1 MNYTIEKV
9 LQDLPQG
16 ENLKKIP
23 EDGGDKWNRLVFEK
37 SPYLLQHA
45 ANPVDWYPWS
55 ETAFTKAKVENKAI
69 FLSIGY
75 STCHWCH
82 VMEHESFENDD
93 VAKVLNQYFIC
104 IKVDREE
111 RPDIDSLYMGIA
123 QMLISRGGW
132 PLNLFLTPEKHVFY
146 AGTYFPKL
154 SKLYPNGYEMPGIIQ
169 IAHHLG
175 QMWLND
181 KEKLEASAEK
191 ISANYRKYH
200 LNEDSSSELVSE
212 IGEEIFNLEI
222 NESSKAFRNE
232 IQEISDKA
240 FIQLSHQFDNKYGGF
255 GPAPKFFSPH
265 VYSFLLK
272 YYERS
277 LNTYEKSFLNE
288 GKVNKESGIEH
299 KSVIKEKVST
309 ALDMVLKSL
318 TQFRLGGVFDQLG
331 YGFHRYSTDREWLL
345 PHFEKML
352 YDQATLM
359 LAYSD
364 AVLVLEKLYSQK
376 SESSINLKNLN
387 LDQEKLK
394 NNISVYKRVL
404 DEIYEY
410 LMTDMLSSE
419 NLFFSAED
427 ADSEGE
433 EGLFYTWTMKELKEI
448 LNKDELTLIVK
459 TFQVEEKGN
468 FSDESTKEKTG
479 RNILHRKDLNDF
491 SVPGMEKLY
500 AHRRTRI
507 HPLKDDKILTDW
519 NSLMVAALA
528 RAYQATQDTKFLNL
542 ALKVTDSLLKI
553 MRKPNGELLKSSR
566 LGISSPNIS
575 CINDYSFFIF
585 ALIELIKA
593 YEASES
599 TVAENAEIGVR
610 QQCPET
616 KKLINVAI
624 DTQEIMF
631 RKFWDDQNG
640 AFFYADKEAQ
650 ELPLANKEFFDGAIP
665 SGNSI
670 AFGNLIELFKLT
682 NKNIYLDKL
691 NSMIKIMV
699 ANAKQY
705 PMGYGQA
712 LVGLESL
719 LEFKPTYQCDENG
732 CRIL

>member
-16 ENLKKIP
+16 EDLKKIP

-55 ETAFTKAKVENKAI
+55 ETAFAKAKVENKAI

-82 VMEHESFENDD
+82 VMEHESFENED

-181 KEKLEASAEK
+181 KEKLEATAEK
-191 ISANYRKYH
+191 ISVNYRKYH
-200 LNEDSSSELVSE
+200 LGEDSSSELVSE
-212 IGEEIFNLEI
+212 IGKEILNLDK
-222 NESSKAFRNE
+222 NESSEAFHKQ

-240 FIQLSHQFDNKYGGF
+240 FMQLSHQFDNKYGGF

-272 YYERS
+272 YYER
-277 LNTYEKSFLNE
+277 LLKQHPQEA
-288 GKVNKESGIEH
+288 
-299 KSVIKEKVST
+299 KEKIST

-364 AVLVLEKLYSQK
+364 TVLVLEKLYSQK
-376 SESSINLKNLN
+376 SENSINLKDLNLN
-387 LDQEKLK
+387 QEKLK

-410 LMTDMLSSE
+410 LVTDMLSSE

-448 LNKDELTLIVK
+448 LNKDELALIVK

-468 FSDESTKEKTG
+468 FLDESTKEKTD
-479 RNILHRKDLNDF
+479 RNILHRKDSNDF
-491 SVPGMEKLY
+491 SVAGMEKLY
-500 AHRRTRI
+500 AHRKGRI

-519 NSLMVAALA
+519 NSLMVAGLA
-528 RAYQATQDTKFLNL
+528 KAYQATQDTKFLNL

-553 MRKPNGELLKSSR
+553 MRKPNGELLKSLR

-593 YEASES
+593 SETS
-599 TVAENAEIGVR
+599 
-610 QQCPET
+610 ET
-616 KKLINVAI
+616 KKLINIAI

-631 RKFWDDQNG
+631 RKFWDDHNG

-650 ELPLANKEFFDGAIP
+650 ELPLANKEFFDGALP

-699 ANAKQY
+699 ANTKQY
-705 PMGYGQA
+705 PTGYGQA

-732 CRIL
+732 CRIVV

>member
-123 QMLISRGGW
+123 QMLMSRGGW

-154 SKLYPNGYEMPGIIQ
+154 SKLYPNGYEMPGLIQ

-175 QMWLND
+175 QVWLND

-519 NSLMVAALA
+519 NSLMVAGLA

-593 YEASES
+593 SEASES

>member
-1 MNYTIEKV
+1 MNYTIEKI

-45 ANPVDWYPWS
+45 ANPVDWHPWS
-55 ETAFTKAKVENKAI
+55 ETAFAKAKVENKAM

-82 VMEHESFENDD
+82 VMEHESFENED

-181 KEKLEASAEK
+181 KEKLEATAEK

-200 LNEDSSSELVSE
+200 LDEDSSSELVSE
-212 IGEEIFNLEI
+212 IGKEILNLDT
-222 NESSKAFRNE
+222 NESAEAFHKQ

-240 FIQLSHQFDNKYGGF
+240 FMQLSHQFDNKYGGF

-272 YYERS
+272 YYERL
-277 LNTYEKSFLNE
+277 LNTNALN
-288 GKVNKESGIEH
+288 
-299 KSVIKEKVST
+299 
-309 ALDMVLKSL
+309 MVLKSL

-364 AVLVLEKLYSQK
+364 TVMVLEKLYSQK
-376 SESSINLKNLN
+376 SENSINLKDLNLN
-387 LDQEKLK
+387 QEKLT
-394 NNISVYKRVL
+394 NNISVYKKVL

-410 LMTDMLSSE
+410 LVTDMLSSE

-468 FSDESTKEKTG
+468 FLDESTKEKTG

-491 SVPGMEKLY
+491 SVPRVEKLY
-500 AHRRTRI
+500 AHRKGRI

-519 NSLMVAALA
+519 NSLMVAGLA

-593 YEASES
+593 SEASES

-732 CRIL
+732 CRIVV

>member
-16 ENLKKIP
+16 EDLKKIP
-23 EDGGDKWNRLVFEK
+23 KDGGDKWNRLVFEK

-45 ANPVDWYPWS
+45 ANPVDWHSWS
-55 ETAFTKAKVENKAI
+55 ETAFAKAKAENKAI

-82 VMEHESFENDD
+82 VMEHESFENED

-181 KEKLEASAEK
+181 KEKLEATAEK
-191 ISANYRKYH
+191 ISVNYRKYH
-200 LNEDSSSELVSE
+200 LGEDSNSELVSE
-212 IGEEIFNLEI
+212 IDKEIFNLEI
-222 NESSKAFRNE
+222 NESSEAFRNE

-240 FIQLSHQFDNKYGGF
+240 FMQLSHQFDNKYGGF

-272 YYERS
+272 YYER
-277 LNTYEKSFLNE
+277 LLKQHPQEA
-288 GKVNKESGIEH
+288 
-299 KSVIKEKVST
+299 KEKIST
-309 ALDMVLKSL
+309 ALNMVLKSL

-364 AVLVLEKLYSQK
+364 TVLILEKLYSQK
-376 SESSINLKNLN
+376 SENSINLKDLNLN
-387 LDQEKLK
+387 QEKLK

-410 LMTDMLSSE
+410 LVTDMLSLE

-448 LNKDELTLIVK
+448 LNKDELALIVK

-468 FSDESTKEKTG
+468 FLDESTKEKTG

-491 SVPGMEKLY
+491 SVLGTQKLY
-500 AHRRTRI
+500 AHRKSRI

-528 RAYQATQDTKFLNL
+528 KAYQATQDTKFLNL
-542 ALKVTDSLLKI
+542 ALKVTESLLKI

-593 YEASES
+593 SETS
-599 TVAENAEIGVR
+599 
-610 QQCPET
+610 ET
-616 KKLINVAI
+616 KKLINIAI
-624 DTQEIMF
+624 ETQEIMF
-631 RKFWDDQNG
+631 RKFWDDKNG
-640 AFFYADKEAQ
+640 AFFYADKEAL

-670 AFGNLIELFKLT
+670 AFCNLIELFKLT

-691 NSMIKIMV
+691 NSMIKIII
-699 ANAKQY
+699 ANTKQY
-705 PMGYGQA
+705 PTGYSQA
-712 LVGLESL
+712 LVGLESIL
-719 LEFKPTYQCDENG
+719 DFKPNYQCDENG

>member
-16 ENLKKIP
+16 EDLKKIP
-23 EDGGDKWNRLVFEK
+23 KDGGDKWNRLVFEK

-45 ANPVDWYPWS
+45 ANAVDWHPWS
-55 ETAFTKAKVENKAI
+55 EAAFAKAKVENKAI

-82 VMEHESFENDD
+82 VMEHESFENED

-154 SKLYPNGYEMPGIIQ
+154 SKLYPNGYEMPGLIQ

-181 KEKLEASAEK
+181 KEKLEATAEK
-191 ISANYRKYH
+191 ISVNYRKYH
-200 LNEDSSSELVSE
+200 LGEDSSSELVPE
-212 IGEEIFNLEI
+212 MEKEIFNLEI
-222 NESSKAFRNE
+222 NESSEAFRNE

-240 FIQLSHQFDNKYGGF
+240 FMQLSHQFDNKYGGF

-272 YYERS
+272 YYER
-277 LNTYEKSFLNE
+277 LIKQYPEE
-288 GKVNKESGIEH
+288 AKERI
-299 KSVIKEKVST
+299 ST

-364 AVLVLEKLYSQK
+364 TVMVLEKLYSQK
-376 SESSINLKNLN
+376 SENSINLKDLN
-387 LDQEKLK
+387 LDQEKLT

-410 LMTDMLSSE
+410 LVTDMLSSE

-468 FSDESTKEKTG
+468 FLDESTKEKTG

-491 SVPGMEKLY
+491 LVLGAQKLY
-500 AHRRTRI
+500 THRKGRI

-528 RAYQATQDTKFLNL
+528 KAYQATQDTKFLNL

-593 YEASES
+593 SETSES
-599 TVAENAEIGVR
+599 TVAENAEIGVE
-610 QQCPET
+610 CLDT
-616 KKLINVAI
+616 KKLINIAV

-682 NKNIYLDKL
+682 SKNIYLDKL
-691 NSMIKIMV
+691 NSMIKIMF

-732 CRIL
+732 CRIVA

>member
-23 EDGGDKWNRLVFEK
+23 EDGGDQWNRLVFEK

-45 ANPVDWYPWS
+45 ANPVDWHPWS
-55 ETAFTKAKVENKAI
+55 EAAFTKAKAENKAV

-82 VMEHESFENDD
+82 VMEHESFENED

-169 IAHHLG
+169 IAHQLG
-175 QMWLND
+175 EMWLHD
-181 KEKLEASAEK
+181 KEKLISTAEK
-191 ISANYRKYH
+191 ISDNYKKYH
-200 LNEDSSSELVSE
+200 LGEDSGSELLSE

-222 NESSKAFRNE
+222 NESSRAFHKE

-240 FIQLSHQFDNKYGGF
+240 FTQLSHQFDNKYGGF

-272 YYERS
+272 YYER
-277 LNTYEKSFLNE
+277 LNAE
-288 GKVNKESGIEH
+288 IEV
-299 KSVIKEKVST
+299 SQQCPQEIKERIST
-309 ALDMVLKSL
+309 ALNMVLKSL

-364 AVLVLEKLYSQK
+364 AVRVLEQLYSQK
-376 SESSINLKNLN
+376 SEIPINLKDLN

-394 NNISVYKRVL
+394 NYISVYKRVL

-410 LMTDMLSSE
+410 LVTDMLSPES
-419 NLFFSAED
+419 LFFSAED

-448 LNKDELTLIVK
+448 LNKEELNLIIK
-459 TFQVEEKGN
+459 TFQVEDKGN
-468 FSDESTKEKTG
+468 FLDESTKEKTG
-479 RNILHRKDLNDF
+479 RNILHRKDLSDF
-491 SVPGMEKLY
+491 SVLGMQKLY
-500 AHRRTRI
+500 AYRKTRI

-519 NSLMVAALA
+519 NSLMVAGLA
-528 RAYQATQDTKFLNL
+528 KAYQVTQDTKFLNL

-585 ALIELIKA
+585 SLIELIKA
-593 YEASES
+593 LSLYNAAS
-599 TVAENAEIGVR
+599 
-610 QQCPET
+610 
-616 KKLINVAI
+616 KKEVPAGDVSRLINIAI
-624 DTQEIMF
+624 DMQEIMF
-631 RKFWDDQNG
+631 RKFWDDKNG

-670 AFGNLIELFKLT
+670 AFCNLIELFKLT
-682 NKNIYLDKL
+682 SKNIYLDKL
-691 NSMIKIMV
+691 NSMTKIIV
-699 ANAKQY
+699 TNAKQY
-705 PMGYGQA
+705 PTGCSQA
-712 LVGLESL
+712 LAGLESL
-719 LEFKPTYQCDENG
+719 LEFKPSYQCDENG
-732 CRIL
+732 CRIVA

>member
-16 ENLKKIP
+16 EDLKKIP
-23 EDGGDKWNRLVFEK
+23 EDGGDEWNRLVFEK

-45 ANPVDWYPWS
+45 ANPVDWHPWS
-55 ETAFTKAKVENKAI
+55 ETAFAKAKVENKAI

-82 VMEHESFENDD
+82 VMEHESFEDED
-93 VAKVLNQYFIC
+93 VAKVLNQHFIC

-154 SKLYPNGYEMPGIIQ
+154 SKLYPNGYEMPGLIQ

-175 QMWLND
+175 EMWLND
-181 KEKLEASAEK
+181 KEKLEATAEK
-191 ISANYRKYH
+191 ISVNYRKYH
-200 LNEDSSSELVSE
+200 LGEDSSSELVSE
-212 IGEEIFNLEI
+212 IDKEIFNLDK
-222 NESSKAFRNE
+222 NESSEAFRNE

-240 FIQLSHQFDNKYGGF
+240 FMQLSHQFDNKYGGF

-272 YYERS
+272 YYER
-277 LNTYEKSFLNE
+277 LVKQYPQKA
-288 GKVNKESGIEH
+288 
-299 KSVIKEKVST
+299 KEKIST

-364 AVLVLEKLYSQK
+364 TVLVLEKLYSQK
-376 SESSINLKNLN
+376 IENSINLKDLNLN
-387 LDQEKLK
+387 QEKLK

-410 LMTDMLSSE
+410 LVTDMLSSE

-448 LNKDELTLIVK
+448 LNKDELTLIV
-459 TFQVEEKGN
+459 TIFQVEEKGN
-468 FSDESTKEKTG
+468 FLDESTKEKTG

-491 SVPGMEKLY
+491 LVPRVEKLY
-500 AHRRTRI
+500 AHRKGRI

-593 YEASES
+593 SEAVES
-599 TVAENAEIGVR
+599 TVAENAEIGV
-610 QQCPET
+610 QCLDTE
-616 KKLINVAI
+616 KLINIAI

-631 RKFWDDQNG
+631 RKFWDDHNG
-640 AFFYADKEAQ
+640 AFFYADKEAR

-670 AFGNLIELFKLT
+670 AFCNLIELFKLT

-699 ANAKQY
+699 ANTKQY
-705 PMGYGQA
+705 PTGYGQA

>member
-16 ENLKKIP
+16 EDLKRIP
-23 EDGGDKWNRLVFEK
+23 EDGGDQWNRLVFEK

-45 ANPVDWYPWS
+45 ANPVDWHPWS
-55 ETAFTKAKVENKAI
+55 ETAFIKAKVENKAI

-82 VMEHESFENDD
+82 VMEHESFENED

-181 KEKLEASAEK
+181 KEKLEATAEK
-191 ISANYRKYH
+191 ISANYRQYH
-200 LNEDSSSELVSE
+200 LGEDSSSELVSE
-212 IGEEIFNLEI
+212 IGKEIFNLEM
-222 NESSKAFRNE
+222 NESSKAFHKD

-240 FIQLSHQFDNKYGGF
+240 FMQLSHQFDSKYGGF

-265 VYSFLLK
+265 LYSFLVK
-272 YYERS
+272 YYER
-277 LNTYEKSFLNE
+277 LLKQYPQEA
-288 GKVNKESGIEH
+288 KERI
-299 KSVIKEKVST
+299 ST
-309 ALDMVLKSL
+309 ALNMVLKSL
-318 TQFRLGGVFDQLG
+318 TGFRLGGVFDQLG

-364 AVLVLEKLYSQK
+364 TLIVLEKLYSQK
-376 SESSINLKNLN
+376 SENSINLKDLN

-394 NNISVYKRVL
+394 NNISLYKRVL

-410 LMTDMLSSE
+410 LVLDMLSSE

-433 EGLFYTWTMKELKEI
+433 EGLFYTWTMQGLKEI
-448 LNKDELTLIVK
+448 LNKDELTSIVK
-459 TFQVEEKGN
+459 TFQIEEKGN
-468 FSDESTKEKTG
+468 FLDESTKEKTG
-479 RNILHRKDLNDF
+479 RNILHRKDLKNF
-491 SVPGMEKLY
+491 SALGMDTLST
-500 AHRRTRI
+500 HRKNRI

-528 RAYQATQDTKFLNL
+528 KAYQATQDTKFLNL
-542 ALKVTDSLLKI
+542 AIKVTDSLLEI

-593 YEASES
+593 SETS
-599 TVAENAEIGVR
+599 
-610 QQCPET
+610 ET
-616 KKLINVAI
+616 KKLINIAI

-631 RKFWDDQNG
+631 RKFWDDKNG

-670 AFGNLIELFKLT
+670 AFCNLIELFKLT
-682 NKNIYLDKL
+682 SKNIYLDKL
-691 NSMIKIMV
+691 NAMVKIMV
-699 ANAKQY
+699 ANTKQY
-705 PMGYGQA
+705 PTSYGQA

-732 CRIL
+732 CRITT

>member
-45 ANPVDWYPWS
+45 ANPVDWHPWS
-55 ETAFTKAKVENKAI
+55 EIAFAKAKVENKAI

-82 VMEHESFENDD
+82 VMEHESFEDED

-181 KEKLEASAEK
+181 KEKLEATAEK

-200 LNEDSSSELVSE
+200 LDEDSSSELVSE
-212 IGEEIFNLEI
+212 IGKEILNLDT
-222 NESSKAFRNE
+222 NESAEAFHKQ

-240 FIQLSHQFDNKYGGF
+240 FMQLSHQFDNKYGGF

-272 YYERS
+272 YYER
-277 LNTYEKSFLNE
+277 LVKQYPQD
-288 GKVNKESGIEH
+288 
-299 KSVIKEKVST
+299 IKERIST

-376 SESSINLKNLN
+376 SENSINLKDLNLN
-387 LDQEKLK
+387 QEKLK

-500 AHRRTRI
+500 ARRRTRI

-593 YEASES
+593 SEASES

-705 PMGYGQA
+705 PMGYCQA

-732 CRIL
+732 CRIVV

>member
-16 ENLKKIP
+16 EDLKKIP

-45 ANPVDWYPWS
+45 ANPVDWHPWS
-55 ETAFTKAKVENKAI
+55 ETAFAKAKAENKAI

-82 VMEHESFENDD
+82 VMEHESFENED

-181 KEKLEASAEK
+181 KEKLEATAEK
-191 ISANYRKYH
+191 ISVNYRKYH
-200 LNEDSSSELVSE
+200 LGEDSNSELVSE
-212 IGEEIFNLEI
+212 IGKEILNLDK
-222 NESSKAFRNE
+222 NESSEAFRNE

-240 FIQLSHQFDNKYGGF
+240 FMQLSHQFDNKYGGF

-272 YYERS
+272 YYER
-277 LNTYEKSFLNE
+277 LLKQ
-288 GKVNKESGIEH
+288 H
-299 KSVIKEKVST
+299 PQDIKERIST
-309 ALDMVLKSL
+309 ALNMVLKSL

-376 SESSINLKNLN
+376 SESSINLKDLNLN
-387 LDQEKLK
+387 QEKLK
-394 NNISVYKRVL
+394 NNISLYKRVL

-410 LMTDMLSSE
+410 LVTDMLSLE

-448 LNKDELTLIVK
+448 LNKEELALILK

-468 FSDESTKEKTG
+468 FLDESTKEKTG
-479 RNILHRKDLNDF
+479 RNILHRKDSNDF
-491 SVPGMEKLY
+491 SVPGVEKLY
-500 AHRRTRI
+500 AHRKARI

-519 NSLMVAALA
+519 NSLMVAGLA
-528 RAYQATQDTKFLNL
+528 KAYQATQDTKFLNL

-593 YEASES
+593 SEAS
-599 TVAENAEIGVR
+599 
-610 QQCPET
+610 ET
-616 KKLINVAI
+616 KKLINIAI

-631 RKFWDDQNG
+631 RKFWDDKNG

-705 PMGYGQA
+705 PTGYGQA

>member
-16 ENLKKIP
+16 EDLKKIP

-45 ANPVDWYPWS
+45 ANPVDWHPWS
-55 ETAFTKAKVENKAI
+55 ETAFAKAKVENKAI

-82 VMEHESFENDD
+82 VMEHESFENED

-154 SKLYPNGYEMPGIIQ
+154 SKLYPNGYEMPGLIQ

-181 KEKLEASAEK
+181 KEKLEATAEK
-191 ISANYRKYH
+191 ISVNYRKYH
-200 LNEDSSSELVSE
+200 LGEDSNSELVSE
-212 IGEEIFNLEI
+212 IDKEIFNLEI
-222 NESSKAFRNE
+222 NESSEAFPNE

-240 FIQLSHQFDNKYGGF
+240 FMQLSHQFDNKYGGF

-272 YYERS
+272 YYERL
-277 LNTYEKSFLNE
+277 LNTNALN
-288 GKVNKESGIEH
+288 
-299 KSVIKEKVST
+299 
-309 ALDMVLKSL
+309 MVLKSL

-376 SESSINLKNLN
+376 SENSINLKDLNLN
-387 LDQEKLK
+387 QEKLK
-394 NNISVYKRVL
+394 NNISLYKRVL

-410 LMTDMLSSE
+410 LVTDMLSSE

-448 LNKDELTLIVK
+448 LNKDELALIVK
-459 TFQVEEKGN
+459 TFQAEEKGN
-468 FSDESTKEKTG
+468 FLDESTKEKTG
-479 RNILHRKDLNDF
+479 KNILHRKDLNDF
-491 SVPGMEKLY
+491 SVPGVQKLY
-500 AHRRTRI
+500 AHRKGRI

-528 RAYQATQDTKFLNL
+528 KAYQATQDTKFLNL
-542 ALKVTDSLLKI
+542 ALKVTESLLKI

-593 YEASES
+593 SETSES
-599 TVAENAEIGVR
+599 TVAENAEIGV
-610 QQCPET
+610 QCLDT
-616 KKLINVAI
+616 KKLINIAV

-631 RKFWDDQNG
+631 RKFWDNQNG

-691 NSMIKIMV
+691 NSMVKIMV
-699 ANAKQY
+699 TNAKQY
-705 PMGYGQA
+705 PTGYGQA

-732 CRIL
+732 CRIMVLDTRR

>member
-16 ENLKKIP
+16 EDLKKIP

-45 ANPVDWYPWS
+45 ANPVDWHPWS
-55 ETAFTKAKVENKAI
+55 ETAFAKAKVENKAI

-82 VMEHESFENDD
+82 VMEHESFENED

-154 SKLYPNGYEMPGIIQ
+154 SKLYPNGYEMPGLIQ

-181 KEKLEASAEK
+181 KEKLEATAEK
-191 ISANYRKYH
+191 ISVNYRKYH
-200 LNEDSSSELVSE
+200 LGEDSNSELVSE
-212 IGEEIFNLEI
+212 IDKEIFNLEI
-222 NESSKAFRNE
+222 NESSEAFRNE

-240 FIQLSHQFDNKYGGF
+240 FMQLSHQFDNKYGGF

-272 YYERS
+272 YYERL
-277 LNTYEKSFLNE
+277 LNTNALN
-288 GKVNKESGIEH
+288 
-299 KSVIKEKVST
+299 
-309 ALDMVLKSL
+309 MVLKSL

-376 SESSINLKNLN
+376 SENPINLKDLNLN
-387 LDQEKLK
+387 QEKLK
-394 NNISVYKRVL
+394 NNISLYKRVL

-410 LMTDMLSSE
+410 LVTDMLSSE

-448 LNKDELTLIVK
+448 LNKDELALIVK
-459 TFQVEEKGN
+459 TFQAEEKGN
-468 FSDESTKEKTG
+468 FLDESTKEKTG
-479 RNILHRKDLNDF
+479 KNILHRKDLNDF
-491 SVPGMEKLY
+491 SVPGVQKLY
-500 AHRRTRI
+500 AHRKGRI

-528 RAYQATQDTKFLNL
+528 KAYQATQDTKFLNL
-542 ALKVTDSLLKI
+542 ALKVTESLLKI

-593 YEASES
+593 SETSES
-599 TVAENAEIGVR
+599 TVAENAEIGV
-610 QQCPET
+610 QCLDT
-616 KKLINVAI
+616 KKLINIAV

-631 RKFWDDQNG
+631 RKFWDNQNG

-682 NKNIYLDKL
+682 SKNIYLDKL
-691 NSMIKIMV
+691 NAMVKIII
-699 ANAKQY
+699 ANTKQY
-705 PMGYGQA
+705 PTGYSQA
-712 LVGLESL
+712 LVGLESIL
-719 LEFKPTYQCDENG
+719 DFKPNYQCDENG
-732 CRIL
+732 CKIVN

>member
-16 ENLKKIP
+16 EDLKKIP
-23 EDGGDKWNRLVFEK
+23 EDGGDEWNRLVFEK

-45 ANPVDWYPWS
+45 ANPVDWHPWS
-55 ETAFTKAKVENKAI
+55 ETAFAKAKVENKAI

-82 VMEHESFENDD
+82 VMEHESFEDED
-93 VAKVLNQYFIC
+93 VAKVLNQHFIC

-154 SKLYPNGYEMPGIIQ
+154 SKLYPNGYEMPGLIQ

-175 QMWLND
+175 EMWLND
-181 KEKLEASAEK
+181 KEKLEATAEK
-191 ISANYRKYH
+191 ISVNYRKYH
-200 LNEDSSSELVSE
+200 LGEDSSSELVSE
-212 IGEEIFNLEI
+212 IDKEIFNLDK
-222 NESSKAFRNE
+222 NESSEAFRNE

-240 FIQLSHQFDNKYGGF
+240 FMQLSHQFDNKYGGF

-272 YYERS
+272 YYER
-277 LNTYEKSFLNE
+277 LVKQYPQEA
-288 GKVNKESGIEH
+288 
-299 KSVIKEKVST
+299 KEKIST

-364 AVLVLEKLYSQK
+364 TVLVLEKLYSQK
-376 SESSINLKNLN
+376 IENSINLKDLNLN
-387 LDQEKLK
+387 QEKLT

-410 LMTDMLSSE
+410 LVTDMLSSE

-491 SVPGMEKLY
+491 SVAGMEKLY
-500 AHRRTRI
+500 AHRKGRI

-593 YEASES
+593 SEAVES
-599 TVAENAEIGVR
+599 TVAENAEIGV
-610 QQCPET
+610 QCLDTE
-616 KKLINVAI
+616 KLINIAI

-631 RKFWDDQNG
+631 RKFWDDHNG
-640 AFFYADKEAQ
+640 AFFYADKEAR

-670 AFGNLIELFKLT
+670 AFCNLIELFKLT

-699 ANAKQY
+699 ANTKQY
-705 PMGYGQA
+705 PTGYGQA

>member
-16 ENLKKIP
+16 EDLKKIP

-55 ETAFTKAKVENKAI
+55 EKAFAKAKAENKAI

-82 VMEHESFENDD
+82 VMEHESFENED

-181 KEKLEASAEK
+181 KEKLEATAEK
-191 ISANYRKYH
+191 ISVNYRKYH
-200 LNEDSSSELVSE
+200 LGEDSSSELVSE
-212 IGEEIFNLEI
+212 IGKEIFNLEI
-222 NESSKAFRNE
+222 NESSEAFHKQ

-240 FIQLSHQFDNKYGGF
+240 FMQLSHQFDNKYGGF

-272 YYERS
+272 YYER
-277 LNTYEKSFLNE
+277 LVKQYPQEA
-288 GKVNKESGIEH
+288 KERISI
-299 KSVIKEKVST
+299 

-318 TQFRLGGVFDQLG
+318 TRFRLGGVFDQLG

-364 AVLVLEKLYSQK
+364 TVLVLEKLYSQK
-376 SESSINLKNLN
+376 SENSINLKDLNLN
-387 LDQEKLK
+387 QEKLK
-394 NNISVYKRVL
+394 NNISLYKRVL

-410 LMTDMLSSE
+410 LVTDMLSSE

-448 LNKDELTLIVK
+448 LNKDELSLMVK

-468 FSDESTKEKTG
+468 FLDESTKEKTG

-491 SVPGMEKLY
+491 SVPGVEKLY
-500 AHRRTRI
+500 AHRKGRI

-519 NSLMVAALA
+519 NSLMVAGLA
-528 RAYQATQDTKFLNL
+528 KAYQATQDTKFLNL

-593 YEASES
+593 SETS
-599 TVAENAEIGVR
+599 
-610 QQCPET
+610 ET
-616 KKLINVAI
+616 KKLINIAI

-670 AFGNLIELFKLT
+670 AFGNLIELLKLT
-682 NKNIYLDKL
+682 SKNIYLDKL

-699 ANAKQY
+699 ANTKQY
-705 PMGYGQA
+705 PTGYGQA

>member
-16 ENLKKIP
+16 EDLKKIP

-45 ANPVDWYPWS
+45 ANPVDWHPWS
-55 ETAFTKAKVENKAI
+55 ETAFAKAKVENKAI

-82 VMEHESFENDD
+82 VMEHESFENED

-154 SKLYPNGYEMPGIIQ
+154 SKLYPNGYEMPGLIQ

-181 KEKLEASAEK
+181 KEKLEATAEK
-191 ISANYRKYH
+191 ISVNYRKYH
-200 LNEDSSSELVSE
+200 LGEDSNSELVSE
-212 IGEEIFNLEI
+212 IDKEIFNLEI
-222 NESSKAFRNE
+222 NESSEAFPNE

-240 FIQLSHQFDNKYGGF
+240 FMQLSHQFDNKYGGF

-272 YYERS
+272 YYERL
-277 LNTYEKSFLNE
+277 LNTNALN
-288 GKVNKESGIEH
+288 
-299 KSVIKEKVST
+299 
-309 ALDMVLKSL
+309 MVLKSL

-364 AVLVLEKLYSQK
+364 TVMVLEKLYSQK
-376 SESSINLKNLN
+376 SESP
-387 LDQEKLK
+387 
-394 NNISVYKRVL
+394 
-404 DEIYEY
+404 
-410 LMTDMLSSE
+410 
-419 NLFFSAED
+419 
-427 ADSEGE
+427 
-433 EGLFYTWTMKELKEI
+433 
-448 LNKDELTLIVK
+448 
-459 TFQVEEKGN
+459 
-468 FSDESTKEKTG
+468 KEKTG
-479 RNILHRKDLNDF
+479 KNILHRKDLNDF
-491 SVPGMEKLY
+491 SVPGVQKLY
-500 AHRRTRI
+500 AHRKGRI

-528 RAYQATQDTKFLNL
+528 KAYQATQDTKFLNL
-542 ALKVTDSLLKI
+542 ALKVTESLLKI

-593 YEASES
+593 SETSES
-599 TVAENAEIGVR
+599 TVAENAEIGV
-610 QQCPET
+610 QCLDT
-616 KKLINVAI
+616 KKLINIAV

-631 RKFWDDQNG
+631 RKFWDNQNG

-691 NSMIKIMV
+691 NSMVKIMV
-699 ANAKQY
+699 TNAKQY
-705 PMGYGQA
+705 PTGYGQA

-732 CRIL
+732 CRIMVLDTRR

>member
-9 LQDLPQG
+9 LQYLPQG
-16 ENLKKIP
+16 EDLKKIP

-45 ANPVDWYPWS
+45 ANPVDWHPWS
-55 ETAFTKAKVENKAI
+55 ETAFAKAKAENKAI

-82 VMEHESFENDD
+82 VMEHESFENED

-181 KEKLEASAEK
+181 KEKLEATAEK
-191 ISANYRKYH
+191 ISVNYRKYH
-200 LNEDSSSELVSE
+200 LGEDSNSELVSE
-212 IGEEIFNLEI
+212 IGKEILNLDK
-222 NESSKAFRNE
+222 NESSEAFRNE

-240 FIQLSHQFDNKYGGF
+240 FMQLSHQFDNKYGGF

-272 YYERS
+272 YYER
-277 LNTYEKSFLNE
+277 LLKQ
-288 GKVNKESGIEH
+288 H
-299 KSVIKEKVST
+299 PQDIKERIST
-309 ALDMVLKSL
+309 ALNMVLKSL

-376 SESSINLKNLN
+376 SESSINLKDLNLN
-387 LDQEKLK
+387 QEKLK
-394 NNISVYKRVL
+394 NNISLYKRVL

-410 LMTDMLSSE
+410 LVTDMLSLE

-448 LNKDELTLIVK
+448 LNKEELALILK

-468 FSDESTKEKTG
+468 FLDESTKEKTG

-491 SVPGMEKLY
+491 SVAGMEKLY
-500 AHRRTRI
+500 AHRKGRI

-519 NSLMVAALA
+519 NSLMVAGLA

-593 YEASES
+593 SEAS
-599 TVAENAEIGVR
+599 
-610 QQCPET
+610 ET

-631 RKFWDDQNG
+631 RKFWDDKNG

-705 PMGYGQA
+705 PTGYGQA

>member
-1 MNYTIEKV
+1 
-9 LQDLPQG
+9 
-16 ENLKKIP
+16 
-23 EDGGDKWNRLVFEK
+23 
-37 SPYLLQHA
+37 
-45 ANPVDWYPWS
+45 
-55 ETAFTKAKVENKAI
+55 
-69 FLSIGY
+69 
-75 STCHWCH
+75 
-82 VMEHESFENDD
+82 
-93 VAKVLNQYFIC
+93 
-104 IKVDREE
+104 
-111 RPDIDSLYMGIA
+111 MGIA

-181 KEKLEASAEK
+181 KEKLEATAEK
-191 ISANYRKYH
+191 ISVNYRKYH
-200 LNEDSSSELVSE
+200 LGEDSSSELVSE
-212 IGEEIFNLEI
+212 IGKEILNLDK
-222 NESSKAFRNE
+222 NESSEAFHKQ

-240 FIQLSHQFDNKYGGF
+240 FMQLSHQFDNKYGGF

-272 YYERS
+272 YYER
-277 LNTYEKSFLNE
+277 LLKQHPQEA
-288 GKVNKESGIEH
+288 
-299 KSVIKEKVST
+299 KEKIST

-364 AVLVLEKLYSQK
+364 TVLVLEKLYSQK
-376 SESSINLKNLN
+376 SENSINLKDLNLN
-387 LDQEKLK
+387 QEKLK

-410 LMTDMLSSE
+410 LVTDMLSSE

-448 LNKDELTLIVK
+448 LNKDELALIVK

-468 FSDESTKEKTG
+468 FLDESTKEKTD
-479 RNILHRKDLNDF
+479 RNILHRKDSNDF
-491 SVPGMEKLY
+491 SVAGMEKLY
-500 AHRRTRI
+500 AHRKGRI

-519 NSLMVAALA
+519 NSLMVAGLA
-528 RAYQATQDTKFLNL
+528 KAYQATQDTKFLNL

-593 YEASES
+593 SETS
-599 TVAENAEIGVR
+599 
-610 QQCPET
+610 ET
-616 KKLINVAI
+616 KKLINIAI

-631 RKFWDDQNG
+631 RKFWDDHNG

-650 ELPLANKEFFDGAIP
+650 ELPLANKEFFDGALP

-699 ANAKQY
+699 ANTKQY
-705 PMGYGQA
+705 PTGYGQA

-732 CRIL
+732 CRIVV

>member
-16 ENLKKIP
+16 EDLKKIP

-45 ANPVDWYPWS
+45 ANPVDWHPWS
-55 ETAFTKAKVENKAI
+55 ETAFAKAKAENKAI

-82 VMEHESFENDD
+82 VMEHESFENED

-154 SKLYPNGYEMPGIIQ
+154 SKLYPNGYEMPGLIQ

-181 KEKLEASAEK
+181 KEKLEATAEK
-191 ISANYRKYH
+191 ISVNYRKYH
-200 LNEDSSSELVSE
+200 LGEDSNSELVSE
-212 IGEEIFNLEI
+212 IDKEIFNLEI
-222 NESSKAFRNE
+222 NESSEAFRNE

-240 FIQLSHQFDNKYGGF
+240 FMQLSHQFDNKYGGF

-272 YYERS
+272 YYERL
-277 LNTYEKSFLNE
+277 LNTNALN
-288 GKVNKESGIEH
+288 
-299 KSVIKEKVST
+299 
-309 ALDMVLKSL
+309 MVLKSL

-376 SESSINLKNLN
+376 SENSINLKDLNLN
-387 LDQEKLK
+387 QEKLK
-394 NNISVYKRVL
+394 NNISLYKRVL

-410 LMTDMLSSE
+410 LVTDMLSSE

-448 LNKDELTLIVK
+448 LNKDELALIVK
-459 TFQVEEKGN
+459 TFQAEEKGN
-468 FSDESTKEKTG
+468 FLDESTKEKTG
-479 RNILHRKDLNDF
+479 KNILHRKDLNDF
-491 SVPGMEKLY
+491 SVPGVQKLY
-500 AHRRTRI
+500 AHRKGRI

-528 RAYQATQDTKFLNL
+528 KAYQATQDTKFLNL
-542 ALKVTDSLLKI
+542 ALKVTESLLKI

-593 YEASES
+593 SETSES
-599 TVAENAEIGVR
+599 TVAENAEIGV
-610 QQCPET
+610 QCLDT
-616 KKLINVAI
+616 KKLINIAV

-631 RKFWDDQNG
+631 RKFWDNQNG

-691 NSMIKIMV
+691 NSMVKIMV
-699 ANAKQY
+699 TNAKQY
-705 PMGYGQA
+705 PTGYGQA

-732 CRIL
+732 CRIMVLDTRR

>member
-16 ENLKKIP
+16 EDLKKIP
-23 EDGGDKWNRLVFEK
+23 EDGGDQWNRLVFEK

-55 ETAFTKAKVENKAI
+55 EKAFAKAKVENKAI

-82 VMEHESFENDD
+82 VMEHESFENED

-181 KEKLEASAEK
+181 KEKLEATAEK
-191 ISANYRKYH
+191 ISVNYRKYH
-200 LNEDSSSELVSE
+200 LDEDSSSELVSE
-212 IGEEIFNLEI
+212 IGKEILNLDT
-222 NESSKAFRNE
+222 NESAEAFHKQ

-240 FIQLSHQFDNKYGGF
+240 FMQLSHQFDNKYGGF

-272 YYERS
+272 YYER
-277 LNTYEKSFLNE
+277 LVKQYPQD
-288 GKVNKESGIEH
+288 
-299 KSVIKEKVST
+299 IKERIST

-376 SESSINLKNLN
+376 SESSINLKDLNLN
-387 LDQEKLK
+387 QEKLT

-410 LMTDMLSSE
+410 LVTDMLSSE

-468 FSDESTKEKTG
+468 FLDESTKEKTG

-593 YEASES
+593 SEASES

-732 CRIL
+732 CRIVV

>member
-16 ENLKKIP
+16 EDLKKIP
-23 EDGGDKWNRLVFEK
+23 EDGGDEWNRLVFEK

-45 ANPVDWYPWS
+45 ANPVDWHPWS
-55 ETAFTKAKVENKAI
+55 ETAFAKAKVENKAI

-82 VMEHESFENDD
+82 VMEHESFEDED
-93 VAKVLNQYFIC
+93 VAKVLNQHFIC

-154 SKLYPNGYEMPGIIQ
+154 SKLYPNGYEMPGLIQ

-175 QMWLND
+175 EMWLND
-181 KEKLEASAEK
+181 KEKLEATAEK
-191 ISANYRKYH
+191 ISVNYRKYH
-200 LNEDSSSELVSE
+200 LGEDSSSELVSE
-212 IGEEIFNLEI
+212 IDKEIFNLDK
-222 NESSKAFRNE
+222 NESSEAFRNE

-240 FIQLSHQFDNKYGGF
+240 FMQLSHQFDNKYGGF

-272 YYERS
+272 YYER
-277 LNTYEKSFLNE
+277 LVKQYPQEA
-288 GKVNKESGIEH
+288 
-299 KSVIKEKVST
+299 KEKIST

-364 AVLVLEKLYSQK
+364 TVLVLEKLYSQK
-376 SESSINLKNLN
+376 IENSINLKDLNLN
-387 LDQEKLK
+387 QEKLK

-410 LMTDMLSSE
+410 LVTDMLSSE

-448 LNKDELTLIVK
+448 LNKDELTLIV
-459 TFQVEEKGN
+459 TIFQVEEKGN
-468 FSDESTKEKTG
+468 FLDESTKEKTG

-491 SVPGMEKLY
+491 LVPRVEKLY
-500 AHRRTRI
+500 AHRKGRI

-593 YEASES
+593 SEAVES
-599 TVAENAEIGVR
+599 TVAENAEIGV
-610 QQCPET
+610 QCLDTE
-616 KKLINVAI
+616 KLINIAI

-631 RKFWDDQNG
+631 RKFWDDHNG
-640 AFFYADKEAQ
+640 AFFYADKEAR

-670 AFGNLIELFKLT
+670 AFCNLIELFKLT

-699 ANAKQY
+699 ANTKQY
-705 PMGYGQA
+705 PTGYGQA

>member
-1 MNYTIEKV
+1 MNYTIEKA

-16 ENLKKIP
+16 EDLKKIP

-55 ETAFTKAKVENKAI
+55 EKAFAKAKAENKAI

-82 VMEHESFENDD
+82 VMEHESFENED

-154 SKLYPNGYEMPGIIQ
+154 SKLYPNGYEMPGLIQ

-181 KEKLEASAEK
+181 KEKLEATAEK
-191 ISANYRKYH
+191 ISVNYRKYH
-200 LNEDSSSELVSE
+200 LGEDSSSELVSE
-212 IGEEIFNLEI
+212 IGKEILNLEI
-222 NESSKAFRNE
+222 NESSEAFHKQ

-240 FIQLSHQFDNKYGGF
+240 FMQLSHQFDNKYGGF

-272 YYERS
+272 YYER
-277 LNTYEKSFLNE
+277 LVKQYPQEA
-288 GKVNKESGIEH
+288 KERISI
-299 KSVIKEKVST
+299 

-364 AVLVLEKLYSQK
+364 TVLVLEKLYSQK
-376 SESSINLKNLN
+376 SENSINLKDLNLN
-387 LDQEKLK
+387 QEKLK
-394 NNISVYKRVL
+394 NNISLYKRVL

-410 LMTDMLSSE
+410 LVTDMLSLE

-448 LNKDELTLIVK
+448 LNKDELSLMVK

-468 FSDESTKEKTG
+468 FLDESTKEKTG

-491 SVPGMEKLY
+491 SVPGVEKLY
-500 AHRRTRI
+500 AHRKGRI

-519 NSLMVAALA
+519 NSLMVAGLA
-528 RAYQATQDTKFLNL
+528 KAYQATQDTKFLNL

-593 YEASES
+593 SETS
-599 TVAENAEIGVR
+599 
-610 QQCPET
+610 ET
-616 KKLINVAI
+616 KKLINIAI

-699 ANAKQY
+699 ANTKQY
-705 PMGYGQA
+705 PTGYGQA

-732 CRIL
+732 CRIVV

>member
-16 ENLKKIP
+16 EDLKKIP

-45 ANPVDWYPWS
+45 ANPVDWHPWS
-55 ETAFTKAKVENKAI
+55 ETAFAKAKVENKAI

-82 VMEHESFENDD
+82 VMEHESFENED

-154 SKLYPNGYEMPGIIQ
+154 SKLYPNGYEMPGLIQ

-181 KEKLEASAEK
+181 KEKLEATAEK
-191 ISANYRKYH
+191 ISVNYRKYH
-200 LNEDSSSELVSE
+200 LGEDSNSELVSE
-212 IGEEIFNLEI
+212 IDKEIFNLEI
-222 NESSKAFRNE
+222 NESSEAFRNE

-240 FIQLSHQFDNKYGGF
+240 FMQLSHQFDNKYGGF

-272 YYERS
+272 YYERL
-277 LNTYEKSFLNE
+277 LNTNALN
-288 GKVNKESGIEH
+288 
-299 KSVIKEKVST
+299 
-309 ALDMVLKSL
+309 MVLKSL

-376 SESSINLKNLN
+376 SENSINLKDLNLN
-387 LDQEKLK
+387 QEKLK
-394 NNISVYKRVL
+394 NNISLYKRVL

-410 LMTDMLSSE
+410 LVTDMLSSE

-448 LNKDELTLIVK
+448 LNKDELALIVK
-459 TFQVEEKGN
+459 TFQAEEKGN
-468 FSDESTKEKTG
+468 FLDESTKEKTG
-479 RNILHRKDLNDF
+479 KNILHRKDLNDF
-491 SVPGMEKLY
+491 SVPGVQKLY
-500 AHRRTRI
+500 AHRKGRI

-528 RAYQATQDTKFLNL
+528 KAYQATQDTKFLNL
-542 ALKVTDSLLKI
+542 ALKVTESLLKI

-593 YEASES
+593 SETSES
-599 TVAENAEIGVR
+599 TVAENAEIGV
-610 QQCPET
+610 QCLDT
-616 KKLINVAI
+616 KKLINIAV

-631 RKFWDDQNG
+631 RKFWDNQNG

-682 NKNIYLDKL
+682 SKNIYLDKL
-691 NSMIKIMV
+691 NAMVKIII
-699 ANAKQY
+699 ANTKQY
-705 PMGYGQA
+705 PTGYSQA
-712 LVGLESL
+712 LVGLESIL
-719 LEFKPTYQCDENG
+719 DFKPNYQCDENG
-732 CRIL
+732 CKIVN

>member
-1 MNYTIEKV
+1 
-9 LQDLPQG
+9 
-16 ENLKKIP
+16 
-23 EDGGDKWNRLVFEK
+23 
-37 SPYLLQHA
+37 
-45 ANPVDWYPWS
+45 
-55 ETAFTKAKVENKAI
+55 
-69 FLSIGY
+69 
-75 STCHWCH
+75 
-82 VMEHESFENDD
+82 
-93 VAKVLNQYFIC
+93 
-104 IKVDREE
+104 
-111 RPDIDSLYMGIA
+111 
-123 QMLISRGGW
+123 
-132 PLNLFLTPEKHVFY
+132 
-146 AGTYFPKL
+146 
-154 SKLYPNGYEMPGIIQ
+154 MPGLIQ

-181 KEKLEASAEK
+181 KEKLEATAEK
-191 ISANYRKYH
+191 ISVNYRKYH
-200 LNEDSSSELVSE
+200 LGEDSSSELVPE
-212 IGEEIFNLEI
+212 MEKEIFNLEI
-222 NESSKAFRNE
+222 NESSEAFRNE

-240 FIQLSHQFDNKYGGF
+240 FMQLSHQFDNKYGGF

-272 YYERS
+272 YYER
-277 LNTYEKSFLNE
+277 LIKQYPEE
-288 GKVNKESGIEH
+288 AKERI
-299 KSVIKEKVST
+299 ST

-364 AVLVLEKLYSQK
+364 TVMVLEKLYSQK
-376 SESSINLKNLN
+376 SENSINLKDLN
-387 LDQEKLK
+387 LDQEKLT

-410 LMTDMLSSE
+410 LVTDMLSSE

-468 FSDESTKEKTG
+468 FLDESTKEKTG

-491 SVPGMEKLY
+491 LVLGAQKLY
-500 AHRRTRI
+500 THRKGRI

-528 RAYQATQDTKFLNL
+528 KAYQATQDTKFLNL

-593 YEASES
+593 SETS
-599 TVAENAEIGVR
+599 EIPKG
-610 QQCPET
+610 
-616 KKLINVAI
+616 
-624 DTQEIMF
+624 
-631 RKFWDDQNG
+631 
-640 AFFYADKEAQ
+640 
-650 ELPLANKEFFDGAIP
+650 FDGP
-665 SGNSI
+665 
-670 AFGNLIELFKLT
+670 
-682 NKNIYLDKL
+682 
-691 NSMIKIMV
+691 
-699 ANAKQY
+699 
-705 PMGYGQA
+705 
-712 LVGLESL
+712 
-719 LEFKPTYQCDENG
+719 
-732 CRIL
+732 

>member
-9 LQDLPQG
+9 LQDLPQA
-16 ENLKKIP
+16 EDLKKIP

-55 ETAFTKAKVENKAI
+55 EKAFAKAKVENKAI

-82 VMEHESFENDD
+82 VMEHESFENED

-169 IAHHLG
+169 ITHHLG

-181 KEKLEASAEK
+181 KEKLEATAEK
-191 ISANYRKYH
+191 ISVNYRKYH
-200 LNEDSSSELVSE
+200 LGEDSSSELVSE
-212 IGEEIFNLEI
+212 IGKEIFNLEI
-222 NESSKAFRNE
+222 NESSEAFRNE

-240 FIQLSHQFDNKYGGF
+240 FMQLSHQFDNKYGGF

-272 YYERS
+272 YYER
-277 LNTYEKSFLNE
+277 LLKQYPQEA
-288 GKVNKESGIEH
+288 
-299 KSVIKEKVST
+299 KEKIST

-318 TQFRLGGVFDQLG
+318 IQFRLGGVFDQLG

-364 AVLVLEKLYSQK
+364 TVLVLEKLYSQK
-376 SESSINLKNLN
+376 SENSINLKDLNLN
-387 LDQEKLK
+387 QEKLK
-394 NNISVYKRVL
+394 NNISLYKRVL

-410 LMTDMLSSE
+410 LVTDMLSSE

-448 LNKDELTLIVK
+448 LNKDELALIVK

-468 FSDESTKEKTG
+468 FLDESTKEKTG

-491 SVPGMEKLY
+491 FVPGVQKL
-500 AHRRTRI
+500 
-507 HPLKDDKILTDW
+507 
-519 NSLMVAALA
+519 V
-528 RAYQATQDTKFLNL
+528 
-542 ALKVTDSLLKI
+542 
-553 MRKPNGELLKSSR
+553 
-566 LGISSPNIS
+566 
-575 CINDYSFFIF
+575 
-585 ALIELIKA
+585 
-593 YEASES
+593 
-599 TVAENAEIGVR
+599 
-610 QQCPET
+610 
-616 KKLINVAI
+616 
-624 DTQEIMF
+624 
-631 RKFWDDQNG
+631 
-640 AFFYADKEAQ
+640 
-650 ELPLANKEFFDGAIP
+650 
-665 SGNSI
+665 
-670 AFGNLIELFKLT
+670 
-682 NKNIYLDKL
+682 
-691 NSMIKIMV
+691 
-699 ANAKQY
+699 
-705 PMGYGQA
+705 
-712 LVGLESL
+712 
-719 LEFKPTYQCDENG
+719 
-732 CRIL
+732 

>member
-16 ENLKKIP
+16 EDLKKIP

-45 ANPVDWYPWS
+45 ANPVDWHPWS
-55 ETAFTKAKVENKAI
+55 EIAFAKAKAENKAI

-82 VMEHESFENDD
+82 VMEHESFENED

-191 ISANYRKYH
+191 ISVNYRKYH
-200 LNEDSSSELVSE
+200 LGEDSSSELVSE
-212 IGEEIFNLEI
+212 IGKEIFNLEI
-222 NESSKAFRNE
+222 NESSEAFHKQ

-240 FIQLSHQFDNKYGGF
+240 FMQLSHQFDNKYGGF

-272 YYERS
+272 YYER
-277 LNTYEKSFLNE
+277 LVKQYPQEA
-288 GKVNKESGIEH
+288 KERISI
-299 KSVIKEKVST
+299 

-364 AVLVLEKLYSQK
+364 TVLVLEKLYSQK
-376 SESSINLKNLN
+376 SENSINLKDLNLN
-387 LDQEKLK
+387 QEKLK
-394 NNISVYKRVL
+394 NNISLYKRVL

-410 LMTDMLSSE
+410 LVTDMLSSE

-448 LNKDELTLIVK
+448 LNKDELSLMVK

-468 FSDESTKEKTG
+468 FLDESTKEKTG

-491 SVPGMEKLY
+491 SVPGVEKLY
-500 AHRRTRI
+500 AHRKGRI

-519 NSLMVAALA
+519 NSLMVAGLA
-528 RAYQATQDTKFLNL
+528 KAYQATQDTKFLNL

-593 YEASES
+593 SETS
-599 TVAENAEIGVR
+599 
-610 QQCPET
+610 ET
-616 KKLINVAI
+616 KKLINIAI

-699 ANAKQY
+699 ANTKQY
-705 PMGYGQA
+705 PTGYGQA

-732 CRIL
+732 CRIVV

>member
-1 MNYTIEKV
+1 
-9 LQDLPQG
+9 L
-16 ENLKKIP
+16 
-23 EDGGDKWNRLVFEK
+23 
-37 SPYLLQHA
+37 A
-45 ANPVDWYPWS
+45 
-55 ETAFTKAKVENKAI
+55 
-69 FLSIGY
+69 
-75 STCHWCH
+75 
-82 VMEHESFENDD
+82 
-93 VAKVLNQYFIC
+93 
-104 IKVDREE
+104 
-111 RPDIDSLYMGIA
+111 
-123 QMLISRGGW
+123 
-132 PLNLFLTPEKHVFY
+132 LFLQATL
-146 AGTYFPKL
+146 GTYFPKL
-154 SKLYPNGYEMPGIIQ
+154 SKLYPNGYEMPGLIQ

-181 KEKLEASAEK
+181 KEKLEATAEK
-191 ISANYRKYH
+191 ISVNYRKYH
-200 LNEDSSSELVSE
+200 LGEDSSSELVPE
-212 IGEEIFNLEI
+212 MEKEIFNLEI
-222 NESSKAFRNE
+222 NESSEAFRNE

-240 FIQLSHQFDNKYGGF
+240 FMQLSHQFDNKYGGF

-272 YYERS
+272 YYER
-277 LNTYEKSFLNE
+277 LIKQYPEE
-288 GKVNKESGIEH
+288 AKERI
-299 KSVIKEKVST
+299 ST

-364 AVLVLEKLYSQK
+364 TVMVLEKLYSQK
-376 SESSINLKNLN
+376 SENSINLKDLN

-394 NNISVYKRVL
+394 NNISLYKRVM

-410 LMTDMLSSE
+410 LVTDMLSSE

-468 FSDESTKEKTG
+468 FLDESTKEKTG

-491 SVPGMEKLY
+491 LVLGAQKLY
-500 AHRRTRI
+500 THRKGRI

-528 RAYQATQDTKFLNL
+528 KAYQATQDTKFLNL

-593 YEASES
+593 SETSES
-599 TVAENAEIGVR
+599 TVAENAEIGVE
-610 QQCPET
+610 CLDT
-616 KKLINVAI
+616 KKLINIAV

-682 NKNIYLDKL
+682 SKNIYLDKL
-691 NSMIKIMV
+691 NSMIKIMF

-732 CRIL
+732 CRIVA

>member
-16 ENLKKIP
+16 EDLKKIP
-23 EDGGDKWNRLVFEK
+23 EDGGDEWNRLVFEK

-45 ANPVDWYPWS
+45 ANPVDWHPWS
-55 ETAFTKAKVENKAI
+55 ETAFAKAKVENKAI

-82 VMEHESFENDD
+82 VMEHESFEDED

-181 KEKLEASAEK
+181 KEKLEATAEK
-191 ISANYRKYH
+191 ISVNYRKYH
-200 LNEDSSSELVSE
+200 LGEDSSSELVSE
-212 IGEEIFNLEI
+212 IGKEIFNLEI
-222 NESSKAFRNE
+222 NESSEAFLNE
-232 IQEISDKA
+232 IQEISNKA
-240 FIQLSHQFDNKYGGF
+240 FMQLSHQFDNKYGGF
-255 GPAPKFFSPH
+255 GPVPKFFSPH

-272 YYERS
+272 YYER
-277 LNTYEKSFLNE
+277 LVKQYPQEA
-288 GKVNKESGIEH
+288 
-299 KSVIKEKVST
+299 KEKIST

-376 SESSINLKNLN
+376 SENSINLKDLNLN
-387 LDQEKLK
+387 QEKLT

-410 LMTDMLSSE
+410 LVTDMLSSE

-491 SVPGMEKLY
+491 SVAGMEKLY
-500 AHRRTRI
+500 AHRKGRI

-528 RAYQATQDTKFLNL
+528 KAYQATQDTKFLNL

-593 YEASES
+593 SEAVES
-599 TVAENAEIGVR
+599 TVAENAEIGV
-610 QQCPET
+610 QCLDT
-616 KKLINVAI
+616 KKLINIAI
-624 DTQEIMF
+624 ETQEIMF

>member
-16 ENLKKIP
+16 EDLKKIP

-45 ANPVDWYPWS
+45 ANPVDWHPWS
-55 ETAFTKAKVENKAI
+55 ETAFAKAKVENKAI

-82 VMEHESFENDD
+82 VMEHESFENED

-154 SKLYPNGYEMPGIIQ
+154 SKLYPNGYEMPGLIQ

-181 KEKLEASAEK
+181 KEKLEATAEK
-191 ISANYRKYH
+191 ISVNYRKYH
-200 LNEDSSSELVSE
+200 LGEDSSSELVSE
-212 IGEEIFNLEI
+212 IGKEIFNLDK
-222 NESSKAFRNE
+222 NESSEAFRNE

-240 FIQLSHQFDNKYGGF
+240 FMQLSHQFDNKYGGF

-272 YYERS
+272 YYER
-277 LNTYEKSFLNE
+277 LLKQYPQEA
-288 GKVNKESGIEH
+288 
-299 KSVIKEKVST
+299 KEKIST

-318 TQFRLGGVFDQLG
+318 IQFRLGGVFDQLG

-364 AVLVLEKLYSQK
+364 VVMVLEKLYSQK
-376 SESSINLKNLN
+376 SESPINLKDLNLN
-387 LDQEKLK
+387 QEKLK

-410 LMTDMLSSE
+410 LVTDMLSSE

-433 EGLFYTWTMKELKEI
+433 EGLFYTWTMRELKEI

-468 FSDESTKEKTG
+468 FLDESTKEKTG

-491 SVPGMEKLY
+491 SVPGVQKLY
-500 AHRRTRI
+500 AHRKGRI

-528 RAYQATQDTKFLNL
+528 KAYQATQDTKFLNL
-542 ALKVTDSLLKI
+542 ALKVTESLLKI

-585 ALIELIKA
+585 ALIELVKA
-593 YEASES
+593 SEAVES
-599 TVAENAEIGVR
+599 TVAENAEIAV
-610 QQCPET
+610 QCLDT
-616 KKLINVAI
+616 KKLINIAI

-650 ELPLANKEFFDGAIP
+650 ELPLANKEFFDGALP

-682 NKNIYLDKL
+682 SKNIYLDKL
-691 NSMIKIMV
+691 NSMVKIMV
-699 ANAKQY
+699 TNAKQY
-705 PMGYGQA
+705 PTGYGQA

-719 LEFKPTYQCDENG
+719 LEFKPIYQCDENG
-732 CRIL
+732 CRIVV

>member
-1 MNYTIEKV
+1 MNYTIEKA

-16 ENLKKIP
+16 EDLKKIP

-45 ANPVDWYPWS
+45 ANPADWYPWS
-55 ETAFTKAKVENKAI
+55 ETAFAKAKVENKAI

-82 VMEHESFENDD
+82 VMEHESFENED

-154 SKLYPNGYEMPGIIQ
+154 SKLYPNGYEMPGLIQ

-181 KEKLEASAEK
+181 KEKLEATAEK
-191 ISANYRKYH
+191 ISVNYRKYH
-200 LNEDSSSELVSE
+200 LGEDSSSELVSE
-212 IGEEIFNLEI
+212 IGKEIFNLEI
-222 NESSKAFRNE
+222 NESSEAFHKQ

-240 FIQLSHQFDNKYGGF
+240 FMQLSHQFDNKYGGF

-272 YYERS
+272 YYER
-277 LNTYEKSFLNE
+277 LLKQHPQEA
-288 GKVNKESGIEH
+288 
-299 KSVIKEKVST
+299 KEKIST

-364 AVLVLEKLYSQK
+364 TVLVLEKLYSQK
-376 SESSINLKNLN
+376 SENSINLKDLNLN
-387 LDQEKLK
+387 QEKLT

-410 LMTDMLSSE
+410 LVTDMLSSE

-448 LNKDELTLIVK
+448 LNKDELALIVK

-468 FSDESTKEKTG
+468 FLDESTKEKTD

-491 SVPGMEKLY
+491 SVPGVQKLY
-500 AHRRTRI
+500 AHRKGRI

-528 RAYQATQDTKFLNL
+528 KAYQATQDTKFLNL

-593 YEASES
+593 SETS
-599 TVAENAEIGVR
+599 
-610 QQCPET
+610 ET
-616 KKLINVAI
+616 KKLINIAI

-631 RKFWDDQNG
+631 RKFWDDHNG

-650 ELPLANKEFFDGAIP
+650 ELPLANKEFFDGALP

-691 NSMIKIMV
+691 NSMVKIMV
-699 ANAKQY
+699 TNAKQY
-705 PMGYGQA
+705 PTGYGQA

-732 CRIL
+732 CRIMVLDTRR

>member
-16 ENLKKIP
+16 EDLKKIP

-82 VMEHESFENDD
+82 VMEHESFEDED
-93 VAKVLNQYFIC
+93 VAKVLNQHFIC

-123 QMLISRGGW
+123 QMLMSRGGW

-154 SKLYPNGYEMPGIIQ
+154 SKLYPNGYEMPGLIQ

-175 QMWLND
+175 QVWLND
-181 KEKLEASAEK
+181 KEKLEATAEK
-191 ISANYRKYH
+191 ISVNYRKYH
-200 LNEDSSSELVSE
+200 LGEDSSSELVSE
-212 IGEEIFNLEI
+212 IGKEIFNLEI
-222 NESSKAFRNE
+222 NESSEAFRKE
-232 IQEISDKA
+232 IQEISNKA
-240 FIQLSHQFDNKYGGF
+240 FMQLSHQFDNKYGGF

-272 YYERS
+272 YYER
-277 LNTYEKSFLNE
+277 LLKQ
-288 GKVNKESGIEH
+288 H
-299 KSVIKEKVST
+299 PQDIKERIST
-309 ALDMVLKSL
+309 ALNMVLKSL

-376 SESSINLKNLN
+376 SESSINLKDLNLN
-387 LDQEKLK
+387 QEKLT

-410 LMTDMLSSE
+410 LVTDMLSSE

-448 LNKDELTLIVK
+448 LNKEELALILK

-468 FSDESTKEKTG
+468 FLDESTKEKTG
-479 RNILHRKDLNDF
+479 RNILHRKDSNDF
-491 SVPGMEKLY
+491 SVPGVEKLY
-500 AHRRTRI
+500 AHRKARI

-519 NSLMVAALA
+519 NSLMVAGLA
-528 RAYQATQDTKFLNL
+528 KAYQATQDTKFLNL

-593 YEASES
+593 SEAS
-599 TVAENAEIGVR
+599 
-610 QQCPET
+610 ET
-616 KKLINVAI
+616 KKLINIAI

-631 RKFWDDQNG
+631 RKFWEDKNG

-705 PMGYGQA
+705 PTGYGQA

>member
-1 MNYTIEKV
+1 
-9 LQDLPQG
+9 
-16 ENLKKIP
+16 
-23 EDGGDKWNRLVFEK
+23 
-37 SPYLLQHA
+37 
-45 ANPVDWYPWS
+45 
-55 ETAFTKAKVENKAI
+55 
-69 FLSIGY
+69 
-75 STCHWCH
+75 
-82 VMEHESFENDD
+82 
-93 VAKVLNQYFIC
+93 
-104 IKVDREE
+104 
-111 RPDIDSLYMGIA
+111 
-123 QMLISRGGW
+123 
-132 PLNLFLTPEKHVFY
+132 
-146 AGTYFPKL
+146 
-154 SKLYPNGYEMPGIIQ
+154 
-169 IAHHLG
+169 
-175 QMWLND
+175 MWLND
-181 KEKLEASAEK
+181 KEKLEATAEK
-191 ISANYRKYH
+191 ISVNYRKYH
-200 LNEDSSSELVSE
+200 LGEDSSSELVSE
-212 IGEEIFNLEI
+212 IGKEILNLDK
-222 NESSKAFRNE
+222 NESSEAFHKQ

-240 FIQLSHQFDNKYGGF
+240 FMQLSHQFDNKYGGF

-272 YYERS
+272 YYER
-277 LNTYEKSFLNE
+277 LLKQHPQEA
-288 GKVNKESGIEH
+288 
-299 KSVIKEKVST
+299 KEKIST

-364 AVLVLEKLYSQK
+364 TVLVLEKLYSQK
-376 SESSINLKNLN
+376 SENSINLKDLNLN
-387 LDQEKLK
+387 QEKLK

-410 LMTDMLSSE
+410 LVTDMLSSE

-448 LNKDELTLIVK
+448 LNKDELALIVK

-468 FSDESTKEKTG
+468 FLDESTKEKTD
-479 RNILHRKDLNDF
+479 RNILHRKDSNDF
-491 SVPGMEKLY
+491 SVAGMEKLY
-500 AHRRTRI
+500 AHRKGRI

-519 NSLMVAALA
+519 NSLMVAGLA
-528 RAYQATQDTKFLNL
+528 KAYQATQDTKFLNL

-593 YEASES
+593 SETS
-599 TVAENAEIGVR
+599 
-610 QQCPET
+610 ET
-616 KKLINVAI
+616 KKLINIAI

-631 RKFWDDQNG
+631 RKFWDDHNG

-650 ELPLANKEFFDGAIP
+650 ELPLANKEFFDGALP

-699 ANAKQY
+699 ANTKQY
-705 PMGYGQA
+705 PTGYGQA

-732 CRIL
+732 CRIVV

>member
-1 MNYTIEKV
+1 
-9 LQDLPQG
+9 
-16 ENLKKIP
+16 
-23 EDGGDKWNRLVFEK
+23 
-37 SPYLLQHA
+37 
-45 ANPVDWYPWS
+45 
-55 ETAFTKAKVENKAI
+55 
-69 FLSIGY
+69 
-75 STCHWCH
+75 
-82 VMEHESFENDD
+82 
-93 VAKVLNQYFIC
+93 
-104 IKVDREE
+104 
-111 RPDIDSLYMGIA
+111 
-123 QMLISRGGW
+123 
-132 PLNLFLTPEKHVFY
+132 
-146 AGTYFPKL
+146 
-154 SKLYPNGYEMPGIIQ
+154 MPGLIQ

-181 KEKLEASAEK
+181 KEKLEATAEK
-191 ISANYRKYH
+191 ISVNYRKYH
-200 LNEDSSSELVSE
+200 LGEDSNSELVSE
-212 IGEEIFNLEI
+212 IGKEIFNLEI
-222 NESSKAFRNE
+222 NESSEAFRNE

-240 FIQLSHQFDNKYGGF
+240 FMQLSHQFDNKYGGF

-272 YYERS
+272 YYER
-277 LNTYEKSFLNE
+277 LLKQHPQEA
-288 GKVNKESGIEH
+288 
-299 KSVIKEKVST
+299 KEKIST
-309 ALDMVLKSL
+309 ALNMVLKSL

-376 SESSINLKNLN
+376 SENPINLKDLNLN
-387 LDQEKLK
+387 QEKLK

-410 LMTDMLSSE
+410 LVTDMLSSE

-448 LNKDELTLIVK
+448 LNKDELALIVK

-468 FSDESTKEKTG
+468 FLDESIKEKTG
-479 RNILHRKDLNDF
+479 RNILHRKDLNDL
-491 SVPGMEKLY
+491 SVPGMQKLY
-500 AHRRTRI
+500 AHRKGRI

-528 RAYQATQDTKFLNL
+528 KAYQATQDTKFLNL

-593 YEASES
+593 SETSGS
-599 TVAENAEIGVR
+599 TVAENAEIGV
-610 QQCPET
+610 QCPET
-616 KKLINVAI
+616 KKLINIAI

-650 ELPLANKEFFDGAIP
+650 ELPLANKEFFDGALP

-691 NSMIKIMV
+691 NSMVKIMV
-699 ANAKQY
+699 TNAKQY
-705 PMGYGQA
+705 PTGYSQA
-712 LVGLESL
+712 IVGLESIL
-719 LEFKPTYQCDENG
+719 DFKPNYQCDENG
-732 CRIL
+732 CRIVV

>member
-9 LQDLPQG
+9 LQYLPQG
-16 ENLKKIP
+16 EDLKKIP

-45 ANPVDWYPWS
+45 ANPVDWHPWS
-55 ETAFTKAKVENKAI
+55 ETAFAKAKAENKAI

-82 VMEHESFENDD
+82 VMEHESFENED

-181 KEKLEASAEK
+181 KEKLEATAEK
-191 ISANYRKYH
+191 ISVNYRKYH
-200 LNEDSSSELVSE
+200 LGEDSSSELVSE
-212 IGEEIFNLEI
+212 IGKEIFNLEI
-222 NESSKAFRNE
+222 NESSEAFLNE

-240 FIQLSHQFDNKYGGF
+240 FMQLSHQFDNKYGGF

-265 VYSFLLK
+265 VYSFLLR
-272 YYERS
+272 YYER
-277 LNTYEKSFLNE
+277 LLKQ
-288 GKVNKESGIEH
+288 H
-299 KSVIKEKVST
+299 PQDIKERIST
-309 ALDMVLKSL
+309 ALNMVLKSL

-376 SESSINLKNLN
+376 SESSINLKDLNLN
-387 LDQEKLK
+387 QEKLK
-394 NNISVYKRVL
+394 NNISLYKRVL

-410 LMTDMLSSE
+410 LVTDMLSLE

-448 LNKDELTLIVK
+448 LNKEELALILK

-468 FSDESTKEKTG
+468 FLDESTKEKTG
-479 RNILHRKDLNDF
+479 RNILHRKDSNDF
-491 SVPGMEKLY
+491 SVPGVEKLY
-500 AHRRTRI
+500 AHRKARI

-519 NSLMVAALA
+519 NSLMVAGLA
-528 RAYQATQDTKFLNL
+528 KAYQATQDTKFLNL

-593 YEASES
+593 SEAS
-599 TVAENAEIGVR
+599 
-610 QQCPET
+610 ET
-616 KKLINVAI
+616 KKLINIAI

-631 RKFWDDQNG
+631 RKFWDDKNG

-705 PMGYGQA
+705 PTGYGQA

>member
-16 ENLKKIP
+16 EDLKKIP

-45 ANPVDWYPWS
+45 ANPVDWHPWS
-55 ETAFTKAKVENKAI
+55 EIAFAKAKAENKAI

-82 VMEHESFENDD
+82 VMEHESFENED

-191 ISANYRKYH
+191 ISVNYRKYH
-200 LNEDSSSELVSE
+200 LGEDSSSELVSE
-212 IGEEIFNLEI
+212 IGKEIFNLEI
-222 NESSKAFRNE
+222 NESSEAFRNE
-232 IQEISDKA
+232 IQEISNKA
-240 FIQLSHQFDNKYGGF
+240 FMQLSHQFDNKYGGF

-272 YYERS
+272 YYER
-277 LNTYEKSFLNE
+277 LVKQYPQEA
-288 GKVNKESGIEH
+288 KERISI
-299 KSVIKEKVST
+299 

-364 AVLVLEKLYSQK
+364 TVLVLEKLYSQK
-376 SESSINLKNLN
+376 SENSINLKDLNLN
-387 LDQEKLK
+387 QEKLK
-394 NNISVYKRVL
+394 NNISLYKRVL

-410 LMTDMLSSE
+410 LVTDMLSSE

-448 LNKDELTLIVK
+448 LNKDELSLMVK

-468 FSDESTKEKTG
+468 FLDESTKEKTG

-491 SVPGMEKLY
+491 SVPGVEKLY
-500 AHRRTRI
+500 AHRKGRI

-519 NSLMVAALA
+519 NSLMVAGLA
-528 RAYQATQDTKFLNL
+528 KAYQATQDTKFLNL

-593 YEASES
+593 SETS
-599 TVAENAEIGVR
+599 
-610 QQCPET
+610 ET
-616 KKLINVAI
+616 KKLINIAI

-631 RKFWDDQNG
+631 RKFWDDHNG

-650 ELPLANKEFFDGAIP
+650 ELPLANKEFFDGALP

-699 ANAKQY
+699 ANTKQY
-705 PMGYGQA
+705 PTGYGQA

-732 CRIL
+732 CRIVV